1 MIYLY
6 GEKRI
11 GASLRQCPPNHK
23 TRKDKCTE
31 ISANKSIYQSIAM
44 GQCKPPHSERSWDY
58 PRLFIRSPKVI
69 TNQNQSL
76 GDAKDGIERRATR
89 EA

>member
-1 MIYLY
+1 
-6 GEKRI
+6 
-11 GASLRQCPPNHK
+11 
-23 TRKDKCTE
+23 
-31 ISANKSIYQSIAM
+31 M